1 MSIFNWVSYCIL
13 FHLLLL
19 SVKKIIQLPVIP
31 VFKHI
36 IGLNFVLLFIFLFF
50 SNIIVLL
57 FFWLVTLQDDFLILV
72 TNWSYSWIVFYSP
85 ITFRY
90 LIFLTLPTLGF
101 SQYFLS
107 YAILRNFSSDIMR
120 SISTLFMICIIFS
133 NAIFLQSLSG
143 IAIWFTLFRKFQI
156 FQCLIHFPPSLAIV
170 DFSIKIFFFTILH
183 FNLPMLQ
190 LFQLNLFYI
199 HDLYI
204 WYQCA
209 LSFLTTL

>member
-1 MSIFNWVSYCIL
+1 MAGHTTGWL
-13 FHLLLL
+13 FDSCNQL
-19 SVKKIIQLPVIP
+19 VIQLI
-31 VFKHI
+31 
-36 IGLNFVLLFIFLFF
+36 
-50 SNIIVLL
+50 
-57 FFWLVTLQDDFLILV
+57 
-72 TNWSYSWIVFYSP
+72 IVFYSP

-209 LSFLTTL
+209 LSFLTTLQYLFFIFGSSFFYFPP